1 MFFDA
6 PSDVLLGA
14 HSNRTKVLVVMGDYY
29 ILVIVIFFENLVRFD
44 FPRQGTNC
52 LIHAHSNL
60 LSGESILLGG

>member
-29 ILVIVIFFENLVRFD
+29 ILVIVIFLR
-44 FPRQGTNC
+44 T
-52 LIHAHSNL
+52 
-60 LSGESILLGG
+60 